1 MARPE
6 DEVVRGHGLI
16 PLAAV
21 GGLALACALAFG
33 RVFAGRTPTLRLALA
48 ALLAVALGWA
58 TERRGLT
65 LATVASAL
73 GLLVALTWLVFPQT
87 AWYGLPSVR
96 TLRAIERSLALVG
109 QQARTRVSPAP
120 AFPPLSMAATVA
132 VWAACSSAY
141 TLLARAGSPM
151 LALVPPVALAAFA
164 DLVLEDGVRPGY
176 AGALL
181 LAALAVVLTD
191 GLRRIRRWG
200 PIASGPLERRTARA
214 TAARG
219 VRRVAIAALAAGL
232 LVPGLLPGF
241 RAAPIVDLAGSGGR
255 GGAVRLD
262 PFVSIHAS
270 LNRDRPI
277 PLLRVTTTG
286 GTAAYWR
293 VLALDV
299 FDGATWTMSDRDLDD
314 APLYPSP
321 ARLPGLAV
329 GAGDPLRQRFG
340 VLTDLADR
348 SLPMAYPPEVV
359 DLGDASLR
367 YDPELGLAQ
376 APDPLRAGDAYTV
389 LSRRVAPTPEE
400 LDAVRFG
407 PPPDYGRNTFLP
419 ADVPDEVL
427 RIAREWTAGEPTP
440 YRQILA
446 IQRRLLSPDF
456 TYSQEVRPVADARA
470 IARFLTETKTGFCQQ
485 FSTAMAVLVRALGYP
500 ARVAVGYRPGEP
512 DGEGF
517 TVTTDDAHSWVEVL
531 FPGYGWLPFEP
542 TPGRANPLGL
552 SGSYLNPVAPVG
564 AGAPGNGSEQ
574 APAGGVGSLLSDLP
588 PQIRNVEF
596 LGGRRSGPVDLPT
609 DAPTP
614 SPTEAEPGYG
624 LPLRL
629 VAAALLVAAG
639 AALVLIPLAKALRRA
654 AALRR
659 RRPPRERILAAYRVF
674 ESEAAD
680 LGLGRAPGETVLE
693 HRDRLART
701 ARSLDGH
708 LDPLVA
714 AAVRAAYAPDALTPA
729 ETERAVRA
737 RRDAIRG
744 LRRDAGAI
752 RTLSGI
758 YRPGW

>member
-58 TERRGLT
+58 TERRGLAF
-65 LATVASAL
+65 ATAASAL
-73 GLLVALTWLVFPQT
+73 GLLVALTWLVLPQT
-87 AWYGLPSVR
+87 AWYGLPSLR

-109 QQARTRVSPAP
+109 QQARTQVSPAP
-120 AFPPLSMAATVA
+120 ALPPLSMAATVA

-181 LAALAVVLTD
+181 LAALAVVLAD

-219 VRRVAIAALAAGL
+219 VRRVAAAALAAGL

-255 GGAVRLD
+255 GEAVRLD

-286 GTAAYWR
+286 GTASYWR

-299 FDGATWTMSDRDLDD
+299 FDGATWTMNDRDLDD

-321 ARLPGLAV
+321 ARLPSSAV
-329 GAGDPLRQRFG
+329 EAGNPFRQRFE

-348 SLPMAYPPEVV
+348 FLPMAYPPEVV

-376 APDPLRAGDAYTV
+376 APDPLRTGDAYTV

-407 PPPDYGRNTFLP
+407 PPADYGRNAFLP

-456 TYSQEVRPVADARA
+456 TYSQDVRPVADARA

-512 DGEGF
+512 DGDGF

-552 SGSYLNPVAPVG
+552 PGSYLNPVAPVG
-564 AGAPGNGSEQ
+564 GGAPGNGSEQ
-574 APAGGVGSLLSDLP
+574 APAGGVGSLLGDLP
-588 PQIRNVEF
+588 PQIRNVEV

-614 SPTEAEPGYG
+614 SPTPAEPGYG

-659 RRPPRERILAAYRVF
+659 RRSPRERVLAAYRVF
-674 ESEAAD
+674 EGEAAD

-693 HRDRLART
+693 HRDRLAGT
-701 ARSLDGH
+701 ARSLNGH
-708 LDPLVA
+708 LEPLVA
-714 AAVRAAYAPDALTPA
+714 AAVRAAYAPDALAPA
-729 ETERAVRA
+729 EAERAVRA
-737 RRDAIRG
+737 TRDAIRG

-752 RTLSGI
+752 RTLTGI

>member
-48 ALLAVALGWA
+48 ALLAVALAWA
-58 TERRGLT
+58 TERRGLAF
-65 LATVASAL
+65 ATAASAL
-73 GLLVALTWLVFPQT
+73 GLLVTLTWLVFPQT

-109 QQARTRVSPAP
+109 QQARTQVSPAP
-120 AFPPLSMAATVA
+120 ALPPLSIAATVA
-132 VWAACSSAY
+132 MWAACSSAY

-181 LAALAVVLTD
+181 LATLAVVLAD

-270 LNRDRPI
+270 LNRDRSI
-277 PLLRVTTTG
+277 PLLRVTTAG

-321 ARLPGLAV
+321 ARLPGFAV
-329 GAGDPLRQRFG
+329 GAGDPLRQRFE

-348 SLPMAYPPEVV
+348 FLPMAYPPEVV

-407 PPPDYGRNTFLP
+407 PPAEYGRNTFLP

-427 RIAREWTAGEPTP
+427 RIAGEWTAGEPTP

-456 TYSQEVRPVADARA
+456 TYSQEVRPVADSRA

-512 DGEGF
+512 DGDGF

-542 TPGRANPLGL
+542 TPGRASPLGL
-552 SGSYLNPVAPVG
+552 PGSYLNPVAPVG
-564 AGAPGNGSEQ
+564 GGAPGNGSEQ
-574 APAGGVGSLLSDLP
+574 APAGGVGSLLGDLP

-624 LPLRL
+624 LPLGL

-674 ESEAAD
+674 EGEAAD

-729 ETERAVRA
+729 EAERAVRA

-752 RTLSGI
+752 RTLTGI